1 MREAINNNPKV
12 QLGVLAA
19 LILLM
24 AVVVLPSMMGG
35 KGSSSGGTTTNTVS
49 AQATTPNGSVD
60 LTVKTT
66 QPTPGTGSAGAGAAG
81 AGTAGV
87 GAPSQTVDPQ
97 ALVPGPGLPRPVIE
111 AWKNGQAVVLL
122 IVRNHGIDDRLVTPS
137 VRALSADPRLAVFVV
152 HANKI
157 ARYSRITQGVGVSQV
172 PALLIVRPKR
182 ISGSVPE
189 AQVAYG
195 FRDSQ
200 SVVQYVH
207 DALYSGKDNL
217 PYSPR

>member
-1 MREAINNNPKV
+1 MRNAINNNPKV

-19 LILLM
+19 LVLVAAL
-24 AVVVLPSMMGG
+24 VLLPSMMGG
-35 KGSSSGGTTTNTVS
+35 KSSSSGGSTTNTVS
-49 AQATTPNGSVD
+49 AQATTPQGSVD

-66 QPTPGTGSAGAGAAG
+66 QPPAA
-81 AGTAGV
+81 AASTAGV
-87 GAPSQTVDPQ
+87 APPATSVDPA
-97 ALVPGPGLPRPVIE
+97 ALVPGPGLPRPVIG
-111 AWKNGQAVVLL
+111 AWKDGKAVVLL
-122 IVRNHGIDDRLVTPS
+122 IVRNHGIDDKLVSRS
-137 VRALSADPRLAVFVV
+137 VRGLSGDSNLAIFDV
-152 HANKI
+152 HASRI

-182 ISGSVPE
+182 ASGSVPE

-200 SVVQYVH
+200 TVVQYVH
-207 DALYSGKDNL
+207 DALYSGKDDL

>member
-1 MREAINNNPKV
+1 MRDAINNNPKV
-12 QLGVLAA
+12 QLGLIGVLV
-19 LILLM
+19 LLM
-24 AVVVLPSMMGG
+24 AIVVLPSMMGK
-35 KGSSSGGTTTNTVS
+35 KGSSDSGSTTNTVS

-66 QPTPGTGSAGAGAAG
+66 QPTPGATS
-81 AGTAGV
+81 GTAGV
-87 GAPSQTVDPQ
+87 APQAQTVSPE

-111 AWKNGQAVVLL
+111 SWKNGQAVVLL
-122 IVRNHGIDDRLVTPS
+122 IVRNHGIYDRLVSRS
-137 VRALSADPRLAVFVV
+137 VLGLSGDSALSVFVV
-152 HANKI
+152 HANRV

-172 PALLIVRPKR
+172 PALVIVRPR
-182 ISGSVPE
+182 RVTGSVPE

-200 SVVQYVH
+200 TVVQYVH